1 MELNSIC
8 LKLHLIEKIQIQYSQ
23 LHFSFQNSISSD
35 LQVVEEQLST
45 KEKSS
50 VALYIYSNDTIQI

>member
-45 KEKSS
+45 KEKSR
-50 VALYIYSNDTIQI
+50 VALYIFK